1 MDAAAEVVAAAV
13 SDNDSDRL
21 DEIDFVSVSESG
33 SDSVSE
39 MDVNVVVAVIDSEV
53 SDNGSDSDRLL
64 TWKFFCIC
72 NSPIIRTNRKWG

>member
-33 SDSVSE
+33 SDSV
-39 MDVNVVVAVIDSEV
+39 
-53 SDNGSDSDRLL
+53 
-64 TWKFFCIC
+64 
-72 NSPIIRTNRKWG
+72 